1 MNKTDH
7 AWQIRNTVYS
17 DIQFADT
24 KAGFIT
30 GLATLG
36 IALLKDLPPHFPAW
50 KITLVIVAGLLLLGA
65 IVASILSVRPRSA
78 QNPSGTIFW
87 GHIAAHPNFAAYK
100 QALEASDPFQEV
112 AEQAYTIS
120 RITRQKYALIAYAT
134 NFLFLGLIFLWISL
148 LWVGLGS

>member
-1 MNKTDH
+1 MDKTDY
-7 AWQIRNTVYS
+7 AWQIRNAVYS

-36 IALLKDLPPHFPAW
+36 VALLKDLPSHLPGW
-50 KITLVIVAGLLLLGA
+50 KIALVIVAGLLLLGA

-78 QNPSGTIFW
+78 RNPKGTIFW
-87 GHIAAHPNFAAYK
+87 GHIAAHPDFTAYK
-100 QALEASDPFQEV
+100 QALEKSDSFQEV
-112 AEQAYTIS
+112 AEQAYAIS

-134 NFLFLGLIFLWISL
+134 NFLFLGLVFLWISL
-148 LWVGLGS
+148 LWTGLGS